1 MIKSIFFK
9 EWIKTRRC
17 YAVVCLAM
25 FGFVGYC
32 MLNVNRVAE
41 IKGAPH
47 LWEVMILKDAVFLD
61 IFKYV
66 PTFLGI
72 LFGLMQFVPEMQNR
86 CLKLTL
92 HLPYSN
98 HRMLA
103 VMQLFGLALLAACF
117 ALSVLMIV
125 LVYARI
131 FVPEMVAAVV
141 HGRPRGLPAHRLRLP
156 RIHVAAAAGLSGN
169 VAADAPHLPVR
180 RIGAGLRL
188 RPPLAG
194 CLHCNDVHAPLCQRG
209 TIQRRMSGLKMNYYA
224 KNK

>member
-103 VMQLFGLALLAACF
+103 VMQLFGLTLLAACF

-131 FVPEMVAAVV
+131 FVSEMVAAAVLTAL
-141 HGRPRGLPAHRLRLP
+141 PWFMAGLEAYLLTAFVCLESTWRLRLAYLAMSLLML
-156 RIHVAAAAGLSGN
+156 RIFLFDVSAQAYVYALPWLAICIAMTFMLPYVSVARFK
-169 VAADAPHLPVR
+169 D
-180 RIGAGLRL
+180 
-188 RPPLAG
+188 G
-194 CLHCNDVHAPLCQRG
+194 CQD
-209 TIQRRMSGLKMNYYA
+209 
-224 KNK
+224 